1 MHKSVSRSLAPGLLA
16 ALFVAVQAFAADYK
30 APRLSDGA
38 PDLQGNWTNASA
50 TPFERPREFGTRRG
64 FTQEEANAIRE
75 RELARVAADAK
86 PSDPNE
92 RQEAGALPPVG
103 NYNLFW
109 TERGMDAY
117 LIDGEYRT
125 SIIIDPPDGRMPP
138 RKQDAQ
144 MPRRPRGEG
153 MADGPEQR
161 SLGERCILS
170 FGSGIGP
177 IQMPTMYNSNL
188 QIFQS
193 PGYVVIVSEM
203 VHDARIVRIGGEH
216 GPSSIKYWLGD
227 SVGRWDGDTL
237 VIETKNFRPEQN
249 FRGFSDNMTVTE
261 RITRVS
267 KDKIVYRFTIND
279 PEMYA
284 APITGEMAWDAYPY
298 EIFEYACH
306 EGNYGLPGIL
316 IGERELEKRR
326 AQEQTQKK

>member
-1 MHKSVSRSLAPGLLA
+1 MHKSISSLVAIAA
-16 ALFVAVQAFAADYK
+16 ALFAGHVSAADYK
-30 APRLSDGA
+30 VPRLSDGA

-64 FTQEEANAIRE
+64 FTAEEAKAIRD

-86 PSDPNE
+86 PTDPNAK
-92 RQEAGALPPVG
+92 QEAGALPPVG

-138 RKQDAQ
+138 RKQGVQTA
-144 MPRRPRGEG
+144 RRPRAEG

-161 SLGERCILS
+161 SLGERCLLS
-170 FGSGIGP
+170 FGAGIGP
-177 IQMPTMYNSNL
+177 VQMPTMYNSNL
-188 QIFQS
+188 AIFQG

-203 VHDARIVRIGGEH
+203 VHDARVIRIGGQH
-216 GPSSIKYWLGD
+216 TPSSIKSWLGD
-227 SVGRWDGDTL
+227 SVGRWEGDTL
-237 VIETKNFRPEQN
+237 VVETKNFRPEQN

-279 PEMYA
+279 PETYE

-316 IGERELEKRR
+316 TGERELEKRR
-326 AQEQTQKK
+326 AQEAQGKKQ